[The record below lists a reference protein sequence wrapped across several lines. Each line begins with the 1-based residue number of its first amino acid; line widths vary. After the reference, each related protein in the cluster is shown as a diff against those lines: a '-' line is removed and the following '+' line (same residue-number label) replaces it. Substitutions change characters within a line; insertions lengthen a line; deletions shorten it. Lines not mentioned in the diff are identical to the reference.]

1 MVYAAVAPMDDDDD
15 KAVEKANADLTAKDR
30 KTRQEAAVALRIAG
44 ASYSEIMRT
53 LDYVS
58 VTQARQ
64 AVERALANSVGDDD
78 KKQARFLASRRIERL
93 LRSVW
98 GQATTETVEG
108 INPMTGDKVDVLNE
122 NHLAYVRAALSLID
136 RHIRLNGLDM
146 PTEAII
152 YNPSNREVEEWI
164 QMMVTQNHSD
174 LPQEYDIIE
183 GVAINDDTIGDDD
196 A

>member
-1 MVYAAVAPMDDDDD
+1 MPYAAVDPMDDDDD

-164 QMMVTQNHSD
+164 QAMVTQNHSD